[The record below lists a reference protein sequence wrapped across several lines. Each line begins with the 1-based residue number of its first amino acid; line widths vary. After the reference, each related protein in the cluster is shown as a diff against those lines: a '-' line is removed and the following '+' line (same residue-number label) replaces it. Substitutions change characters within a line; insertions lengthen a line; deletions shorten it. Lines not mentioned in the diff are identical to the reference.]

1 MRKFTRFAATA
12 VAIMSIATSGSA
24 LAATQIVNGSGQ
36 LTGANGVT
44 VGGSV
49 YDVVF
54 MDTSCVTAFNGCAA
68 TSDLNFTTLA
78 ASELAAQA
86 LLDQVLLDSGLG
98 LFDSD
103 YTLTFGCIANVSNA
117 CRVTI
122 PYLVG
127 PGLGTGQVNQALNTN
142 TIDMTNLALMIPT
155 QDAATLPGIVYAVFT
170 PSSAAVPEPATWAMM
185 LLGFGAIGFTLRRK
199 KRQQSVQIA

>member
-1 MRKFTRFAATA
+1 MRQFARFAATA
-12 VAIMSIATSGSA
+12 AAIMSIATSGSA
-24 LAATQIVNGSGQ
+24 LAATLIVNGSGQ
-36 LTGANGVT
+36 LTGATGVT

-68 TSDLNFTTLA
+68 TSDLNFTTFA
-78 ASELAAQA
+78 DSELAAQA
-86 LLDQVLLDSGLG
+86 LLDQVLIDSGAG

-103 YTLTFGCIANVSNA
+103 YTLTFGCTTNDTNA

-122 PYLVG
+122 PYQVG
-127 PGLGTGQVNQALNTN
+127 FATGQVNQALNTN
-142 TIDMTNLALMIPT
+142 TTDMTNLAIMIPS
-155 QDAATLPGIVYAVFT
+155 QDVATLPGIVYAVFT

-185 LLGFGAIGFTLRRK
+185 LFGFGAIGFTLRRQ
-199 KRQQSVQIA
+199 KRQQSLETA